1 MKKILLFNLIIVIFI
16 LSLIEIV
23 IRLSINISPQGISEG
38 VINTS
43 INPMYNFPNVNGKK
57 VFGKKV
63 FTDKFGNRISKEDL
77 IKDEKKLKNIYFIG
91 GSVTFGSGVE
101 QKNTFSGILN
111 KKFENY
117 NIINSSVIGSN
128 LINNLKILNQIEK
141 KNLDKIFIN
150 LSLDDLDGLEKLID
164 ENRKEDNQKNNQEIH
179 DEVKN
184 DFISKLKNNVYLNH
198 INKFIR
204 SKSVTYVW
212 FKGFF
217 LNSEESYYNY
227 SLNNFKKKE
236 NQINF
241 RKILKK
247 ISYLNNNELNNKIIF
262 IVIPYSYQISDRN
275 CKFQDFAE
283 QKIDEYFLENKIKLI
298 KFKKIFCNIRDKKNL
313 YFKFDPS
320 HLSKY
325 GHKIVA
331 RQLKG
336 EIN

>member
-23 IRLSINISPQGISEG
+23 IRSSINISPQGLSEG

-43 INPMYNFPNVNGKK
+43 INPMYNYPNVNGKK

-63 FTDKFGNRISKEDL
+63 FTDKSGHRISEADL
-77 IKDEKKLKNIYFIG
+77 IKNDKNLKNIYFIG

-111 KKFENY
+111 RKFENY
-117 NIINSSVIGSN
+117 NIMNSSVIGSN
-128 LINNLKILNQIEK
+128 LINNFKILNQIEK
-141 KNLDKIFIN
+141 KNLHKIFIN
-150 LSLDDLDGLEKLID
+150 LSLDDLDGLDQLID
-164 ENRKEDNQKNNQEIH
+164 ENRKNDNLQNNLESH

-184 DFISKLKNNVYLNH
+184 NFISKLENNAYLNK

-212 FKGFF
+212 LKGLF
-217 LNSEESYYNY
+217 LNSEESYYKY

-236 NQINF
+236 NQINLK
-241 RKILKK
+241 KILKK
-247 ISYLNNNELNNKIIF
+247 ISYLNNSELNNKVIF
-262 IVIPYSYQISDRN
+262 IVIPYSYQIKDTN
-275 CKFQDFAE
+275 CKFKDFAE
-283 QKIDEYFLENKIKLI
+283 QKIDEYFSKNKIKLI
-298 KFKKIFCNIRDKKNL
+298 KFKKIFCNIKDKKNL

-331 RQLKG
+331 KQLEG
-336 EIN
+336 EI